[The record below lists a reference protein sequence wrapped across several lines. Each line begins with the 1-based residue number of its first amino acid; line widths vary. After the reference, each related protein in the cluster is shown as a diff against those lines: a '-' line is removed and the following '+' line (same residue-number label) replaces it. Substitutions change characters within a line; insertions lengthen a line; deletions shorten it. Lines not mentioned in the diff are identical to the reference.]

1 MSEAPIY
8 KHVRKDGRYV
18 TIDTRTGQEVGPF
31 EGEYKPVGD
40 FFRSHLQKA
49 KTTLQVGLSDLAN
62 LPGDVLPHLIY
73 SDTAVDEKGR
83 PLTKAQAGEHNYNR
97 EERIKGIL
105 KDSPATSSKTPPT
118 AKPPVSSSGNVTRI
132 GGKEYDLSDP
142 TQKAAYDKVI
152 AADRASRPG
161 QKMADIRGGGGLKP
175 DGSGRFA
182 PAPDGNG
189 STGTRTS
196 HSPVT
201 MEFVNATML
210 QRGGLGGKDYKVE
223 NPFSSTQLP
232 ATSASNYFQK
242 NPDYDFS
249 KVLPED
255 MYSDVDLKLAS
266 NAFDAGSG
274 VEFGSN
280 LPQFPASG
288 QIEYLQKDGAPLTVS
303 SGTFKVT
310 ESNEAAQEP
319 EINKIPPKPRGGRQL
334 QNWENKYERKVR
346 GAEMAAEREKSEL
359 EKNFKPDLER
369 RKAFLD
375 DDLNSMEALR
385 AIEGQQGIVMHKNQ
399 YYHVNPNAG
408 QEGESDY
415 KDITLKERNTIMR
428 GGEGAQKLRDS
439 WVTGIVES
447 TKKPDDEED
456 NK

>member
-18 TIDTRTGQEVGPF
+18 TIDTRTGQEVAPF

-40 FFRSHLQKA
+40 FFRSQLQKA
-49 KTTLQVGLSDLAN
+49 KTTLQVGLSDLTN

-105 KDSPATSSKTPPT
+105 KGSPVTSSKTPPT

-161 QKMADIRGGGGLKP
+161 QKMADIRGGGGLNP
-175 DGSGRFA
+175 DGSGRSM
-182 PAPDGNG
+182 PAPDGNNA
-189 STGTRTS
+189 TGTRTG
-196 HSPVT
+196 HSPLT
-201 MEFVNATML
+201 MEEANKYL
-210 QRGGLGGKDYKVE
+210 QGDYKVE

-232 ATSASNYFQK
+232 ATSA
-242 NPDYDFS
+242 NPFFNENILDIDLS
-249 KVLPED
+249 RELPED
-255 MYSDVDLKLAS
+255 MYSDIPLNLTS

-274 VEFGSN
+274 VEYGKK
-280 LPQFPASG
+280 LPQYPASG
-288 QIEYLQKDGAPLTVS
+288 EIDWKRTAGSTPIVS
-303 SGTFKVT
+303 PGTLMVT
-310 ESNEAAQEP
+310 EPNEAAQEP

-346 GAEMAAEREKSEL
+346 AAEMAAEREKSEL
-359 EKNFKPDLER
+359 EQNFKPDLER
-369 RKAFLD
+369 RDAFLD
-375 DDLNSMEALR
+375 DDLNTFQALR
-385 AIEGQQGIVMHKNQ
+385 AVEGQQGIVKHKNKI
-399 YYHVNPNAG
+399 YHVNPKAG
-408 QEGESDY
+408 EEGENDFME
-415 KDITLKERNTIMR
+415 ITKEQRDTIMR
-428 GGEGAQKLRDS
+428 GGEGAQKMRDS
-439 WVTGIVES
+439 WVTGIIES

>member
-1 MSEAPIY
+1 
-8 KHVRKDGRYV
+8 
-18 TIDTRTGQEVGPF
+18 
-31 EGEYKPVGD
+31 
-40 FFRSHLQKA
+40 
-49 KTTLQVGLSDLAN
+49 
-62 LPGDVLPHLIY
+62 
-73 SDTAVDEKGR
+73 
-83 PLTKAQAGEHNYNR
+83 
-97 EERIKGIL
+97 
-105 KDSPATSSKTPPT
+105 
-118 AKPPVSSSGNVTRI
+118 
-132 GGKEYDLSDP
+132 
-142 TQKAAYDKVI
+142 
-152 AADRASRPG
+152 
-161 QKMADIRGGGGLKP
+161 
-175 DGSGRFA
+175 
-182 PAPDGNG
+182 
-189 STGTRTS
+189 
-196 HSPVT
+196 
-201 MEFVNATML
+201 
-210 QRGGLGGKDYKVE
+210 
-223 NPFSSTQLP
+223 
-232 ATSASNYFQK
+232 
-242 NPDYDFS
+242 
-249 KVLPED
+249 
-255 MYSDVDLKLAS
+255 
-266 NAFDAGSG
+266 

-346 GAEMAAEREKSEL
+346 AAELAAERKKSDL
-359 EKNFKPDLER
+359 EKGYKPDLER